1 MLGLG
6 VRDAG
11 GSSLLLMPALLLWW
25 VWVGVL
31 SGPGMTVLLLSLG
44 VGVDST
50 SIPEAKT
57 SSSSETEPMGFV
69 ASSHSISSLIT
80 VLKILGLS

>member
-44 VGVDST
+44 VDST